1 MRKLEQTFAAVKL
14 ALVLLHPDLPG
25 RLNSAASAEKIE
37 KFEQETQI
45 QLPDSI
51 RELYGL
57 ADGCSQED
65 GIFGGWVWLELNLIE
80 NCVEELQIS
89 LESAC
94 LGEECKSLVPIFQ
107 YNGTDF
113 LCFRQNKD
121 GCRLYYIPGDEPAI
135 TPVADSVTD
144 FLEQFLA
151 RLIAHAFI
159 LNQYETRLGTRFSVR
174 PPTREYWPP
183 DFDSM
188 E

>member
-1 MRKLEQTFAAVKL
+1 MKLEQTFAAVKL
-14 ALVLLHPDLPG
+14 ALVLLHPDLPE
-25 RLNSAASAEKIE
+25 RLNRAASAEKLD

-51 RELYGL
+51 RKFYGL

-65 GIFGGWVWLELNLIE
+65 GIFGGWVWLELDLIE
-80 NCVEELQIS
+80 NYLQELQTS
-89 LESAC
+89 LESSC
-94 LGEECKSLVPIFQ
+94 LGEEAKSLVPLFQ

-113 LCFRQNKD
+113 LCFCQNEEGGK
-121 GCRLYYIPGDEPAI
+121 LYYIPGDEPAI
-135 TPVADSVTD
+135 TPVADSVKD